1 MTLGEK
7 LFVGIPACIVVLLAV
22 DQIYTY
28 DTPIEMYIIAF
39 SRLSWHAWT
48 QLIYGL
54 LSGYL
59 TLIIWEN
66 RHNLRNPT
74 NG

>member
-7 LFVGIPACIVVLLAV
+7 LFVGIPACILSIIVVDATWSWTV
-22 DQIYTY
+22 NDWITVCYQ
-28 DTPIEMYIIAF
+28 F
-39 SRLSWHAWT
+39 S
-48 QLIYGL
+48 
-54 LSGYL
+54 SGYL
-59 TLIIWEN
+59 MWTIWEN